1 MDILITAL
9 SALGAA
15 LIVLALAV
23 LWVGARYDAA
33 SDELSHAAP
42 PDPPVPPLPPRP
54 TRRFRRQARLRASTR
69 R

>member
-42 PDPPVPPLPPRP
+42 PDPPVPPRRP
-54 TRRFRRQARLRASTR
+54 RRFRRQARPRASTR